1 MNVQTKNP
9 FGFNILKD
17 KQGRISLTDIWKNF
31 GSVNKKDPGTW
42 KKRESAVEFID
53 YIQNSN
59 IPEMGGLK
67 IITSK
72 SGNNG
77 GTYAHKQVALAYA
90 KWLSHEAHE
99 FINNVF
105 FERIAEEKNPDLILD
120 RAVDTYKRKGKTD
133 AWIGERLQGKAT
145 RISFTKTL
153 AAHGV
158 KGSGY
163 KDCTNA
169 IYETL
174 WNGSAS
180 IIRLKKGIEKTANT
194 RESMT
199 TIELAAV
206 RLVELLTAEN
216 IEKSSIFGSEK
227 CILECLKTSKFVAQA
242 VIGSQNKSIK

>member
-1 MNVQTKNP
+1 MNLEKINP
-9 FGFNILKD
+9 FGFNISKNEDGML
-17 KQGRISLTDIWKNF
+17 SLTDLWKASGKTDKCKPAEWIRGDVASQLIESLLDILKVEKSHLLKVQKGRGGNTF
-31 GSVNKKDPGTW
+31 ANK
-42 KKRESAVEFID
+42 
-53 YIQNSN
+53 Q
-59 IPEMGGLK
+59 L
-67 IITSK
+67 
-72 SGNNG
+72 
-77 GTYAHKQVALAYA
+77 ALAYA
-90 KWLSHEAHE
+90 KWLDPKLHFAVNQ
-99 FINNVF
+99 IF

-145 RISFTKTL
+145 RINFTKTL

-158 KGSGY
+158 TGSGY

-169 IYETL
+169 IYEPL

-180 IIRLKKGIEKTANT
+180 IIRLKKGIKKTANT

-216 IEKSSIFGSEK
+216 IEKSAIFGSEK